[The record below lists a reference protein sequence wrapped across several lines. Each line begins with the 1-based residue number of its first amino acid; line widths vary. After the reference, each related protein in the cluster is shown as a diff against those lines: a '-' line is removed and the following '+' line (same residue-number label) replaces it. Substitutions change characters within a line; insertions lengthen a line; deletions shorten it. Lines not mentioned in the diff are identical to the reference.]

1 LFYHRNIVSQESFD
15 DGSVVEVFSLV
26 EEPPLRDES
35 PVTPADLHLFE
46 ALLSLLRAKESASEG
61 LEEQAAAA
69 LGVHRTAARCVEILL
84 EESSLSAGELA
95 ERAGVSRSGTTP
107 LLDQLEEAGII
118 QRRRPSDED
127 RRRVVIELTAVGRA
141 AAERFWD
148 DLFDRLARL
157 AQGYSREEL
166 HVVLDFLGRANVIL
180 SGHEPPVRTVIQ
192 GGIPSSDEVRAPG
205 VRPPTLGS
213 DSPTRGSRS
222 RTTLGSP
229 AQES

>member
-1 LFYHRNIVSQESFD
+1 
-15 DGSVVEVFSLV
+15 
-26 EEPPLRDES
+26 
-35 PVTPADLHLFE
+35 
-46 ALLSLLRAKESASEG
+46 
-61 LEEQAAAA
+61 
-69 LGVHRTAARCVEILL
+69 VHRTAARCVEILL

-166 HVVLDFLGRANVIL
+166 HVVLDFLTRANVIL
-180 SGHEPPVRTVIQ
+180 SGHEPAVRTVIQ
-192 GGIPSSDEVRAPG
+192 GGVSPDEVRAPG